1 MVIWE
6 RSGDM
11 YHATARTES
20 GEVRFHMVVEKLG
33 RAWDWSVWRPEE
45 PAGRARHGTADTVQ
59 EAMRAAEEAVQ

>member
-20 GEVRFHMVVEKLG
+20 GEVRFHLVVERLNH
-33 RAWDWSVWRPEE
+33 AWDWSVWRPDEQVE
-45 PAGRARHGTADTVQ
+45 KARHGVSDTIQ
-59 EAMRAAEEAVQ
+59 DAMRSAEEAVQ